1 MSDFRKLR
9 MTAKGRE
16 LLALAHQGVELQL
29 LNIVVGN
36 GAWPQENQ
44 EGDPPVALVSQ
55 KKVITVSAIE
65 QSGEVAQVRGMLTN
79 TSMTQG
85 FAITEI
91 GVTALH
97 PVDGEIL
104 YMADYCELAKSS
116 YIPDNSGAPVEIPLS
131 LDVLVASS
139 QEVTLQ
145 IDDRFFSATKQDI
158 DDHDAEPEAHQ
169 SLVDRL
175 HVSTSTITAPAPG
188 AVDVIETPTFE
199 SGAFESHFA
208 GVAHS
213 HSQWQV
219 DVAAGDWTAPVH
231 DSGADA
237 VNLVAYT
244 LASDILVVS
253 TIYKVRVRHRCGPDG
268 LWSEWSDPITFT
280 TRDVFTYVAAPTNQS
295 PGSGATDIGETPTL
309 QASTFQ
315 VVGGSDSHLESE
327 FRILSGSV
335 VHTSTGLGTV
345 TSYDVPQGILAENT
359 SYTWQ
364 CRYRGTSLGWGE
376 WSAVT
381 GFTTMFAF
389 IVGDDAVT
397 YDPTLAA
404 DYVAAQDLDTST
416 GTTTADAAQGF
427 FDTEF
432 QGEGEG
438 DWTKVT
444 VESDVRDPEDVGVEP
459 GSTTSSLVLTSNK
472 TGLLGNGD
480 KILVNDGAA
489 GISLI
494 ETVLANVTDG
504 PQVPTGCIH
513 EWSLDG
519 DANDSVGSQNGTVNG
534 SCTFGAGK
542 RGQTLSTPGTDGN
555 YLSLPT
561 AAFDFSAAISF
572 GFWIKTTESPYVIA
586 STQDANNPG
595 FMIDAADGDCYVA
608 NGGGYVVNPS
618 SGANAGFND
627 GAWHHYFFT
636 WDGTTGADKVKIYL
650 DGVLKWT
657 GTATGTASATHK
669 STVNVG
675 RWSDLTGDT
684 YHYGIEIDEIR
695 VFNRELTAVEVA
707 GLMGRRYTCTGM
719 NPALAAVPDKVF
731 LPAPLYFAHGN
742 GTRILRPDMLARFA
756 SEADLVLEDV
766 RGVITQFTVDT
777 ADTSGHFDTA
787 KGSKVLPGCRMILD
801 VSGTPTESIISS
813 ITGDGTSADSVAIWG
828 IIATGT
834 YSLIT
839 TYGVTLDSG
848 KLGLSG
854 FLVSPVNHS
863 IGGTPTASAYSE
875 SYVPARAIDGD
886 AGHESHFM
894 YWYVYGQG
902 LPQWLQVQLASAKVI
917 TAYTLHG
924 YTFGISGEPKDWTLQ
939 ASNDGSNWTT
949 LDNRSGIV
957 WSAYQR
963 SQTFTFSNATAYA
976 YYRVNVTATQ
986 SAIDHVIISEFALWE
1001 TAPANEHLVSA
1012 NEGIATQTAGSN
1024 ESAWHDGLTSQ
1035 AYANCYNNTAPSTG
1049 DRFVQKQWAAP
1060 KRMVRSKLYGPSDAG
1075 IWAGGTGEYTMFF
1088 EGSNDGTSWTTLATA
1103 VTQNASGQV
1112 LDTGYI
1118 SSNTAFLY
1126 HRWRINVDSASGWC
1140 VAEVEFYAETKNP
1153 PVGQYYSVVTG
1164 KAAVGL
1170 ANVTDIN
1177 FSTATETV
1185 GGTNDHA
1192 YYSLC
1197 FDDHTYRVWSGSA
1210 WRDIVSDAA
1219 AVHGGTD
1226 GVWCYRDNVDGWAAA
1241 YADNVPAAVS
1251 QAVGS
1256 GINNQMTSA
1265 TMAGIADVDWPDV
1278 SSAEVLKVA
1287 VALYTSDA
1295 SAVPKVD
1302 SVDFNCDF
1310 AAGTM
1315 GDFEL
1320 APLASA
1326 SWIDDAGTLV
1336 VTEVSE
1342 EIEPA
1347 NTFRGVAIGLTQL
1360 TSGAQISTPKINTWK
1375 QGA

>member
-36 GAWPQENQ
+36 GAWSQENQ
-44 EGDPPVALVSQ
+44 EGDPPAALVSQ
-55 KKVITVSAIE
+55 KKVLSVSAIE

-158 DDHDAEPEAHQ
+158 DDHDAEPDAHQ
-169 SLVDRL
+169 PLVDRL
-175 HVSTSTITAPAPG
+175 HVSTPTTTAPTPG

-219 DVAAGDWTAPVH
+219 DTAAGDWTTPIH

-237 VNLVAYT
+237 INLESYT
-244 LASDILVVS
+244 LPSDILIVA

-268 LWSEWSDPITFT
+268 LWSEWSEPVAFT
-280 TRDVFTYVAAPTNQS
+280 TRDVFTYVAAPTNQI
-295 PGSGATDIGETPTL
+295 PGGGATDIGETPTL
-309 QASTFQ
+309 QASAFQ

-327 FRILSGSV
+327 FRILQGGSV

-345 TSYDVPQGILAENT
+345 ISYNVPQGVLAENT

-376 WSAVT
+376 WSAAT
-381 GFTTMFAF
+381 EFTTMFAF

-404 DYVAAQDLDTST
+404 DYVVFQDLDTST
-416 GTTTADAAQGF
+416 GTATADGGQGF

-438 DWTKVT
+438 DWTKAS
-444 VESDVRDPEDVGVEP
+444 VESDVRDPEEIGVDP
-459 GSTTSSLVLTSNK
+459 GSTTESLVLMSSK
-472 TGLLGNGD
+472 ADLLGNGD

-489 GISLI
+489 GTSLI
-494 ETVLANVTDG
+494 ETFLTNVTDG

-534 SCTFGAGK
+534 SCTFGAGQM
-542 RGQTLSTPGTDGN
+542 GQALSTPGTTGN
-555 YLSLPT
+555 YLSIPQ
-561 AAFDFSAAISF
+561 AAFDFSSAISF
-572 GFWIKTTESPYVIA
+572 GFWIKTTDTNYVIA
-586 STQDANNPG
+586 STQDANNSG
-595 FMIDAADGDCYVA
+595 FMIDPVDGDCYVA
-608 NGGGYVVNPS
+608 NGGVYVVNPAN
-618 SGANAGFND
+618 GTNAGFND
-627 GAWHHYFFT
+627 GGWHHYFFT
-636 WDGTTGADKVKIYL
+636 WDGSTGADKARVYL

-657 GTATGTASATHK
+657 GTATGVGSATHR
-669 STVNVG
+669 STVNFG
-675 RWSDLTGDT
+675 RFSDGD
-684 YHYGIEIDEIR
+684 YWRAIEIDEIR
-695 VFNRELTAVEVA
+695 VFNRELVAAEVA

-742 GTRILRPDMLARFA
+742 GTRILRPDTLARFA
-756 SEADLVLEDV
+756 SETDLALEDV
-766 RGVITQFTVDT
+766 KGVITQFTVDT
-777 ADTSGHFDTA
+777 ADTSGHFDAA
-787 KGSKVLPGCRMILD
+787 KGSKVLAGCRMILD
-801 VSGTPTESIISS
+801 VAGTPTEIIVSS
-813 ITGDGTSADSVAIWG
+813 IANDGTAVDSVAIEG
-828 IIATGT
+828 TIATGT
-834 YSLIT
+834 YSLT
-839 TYGVTLDSG
+839 ALYGVTMEG
-848 KLGLSG
+848 GNLGLSG
-854 FLVSPVNHS
+854 FLTSPINHS
-863 IGGTPTASAYSE
+863 TGGTATASAYSE
-875 SYVPARAIDGD
+875 SYVPTRAIDGD

-894 YWYVYGQG
+894 YWYVYNLG
-902 LPQWLQVQLASAKVI
+902 LPQWLQVQLPSAKVI

-924 YTFGISGEPKDWTLQ
+924 YTFGISGEPKNWTLQ
-939 ASNDGSNWTT
+939 GSNDGGSWTT
-949 LDNRSGIV
+949 LDTRSDIV
-957 WSAYQR
+957 WTKYQR
-963 SQTFTFSNATAYA
+963 SWTFTFSNTTGYA
-976 YYRVNVTATQ
+976 YYRINVTATQ
-986 SAIDHVIISEFALWE
+986 AGIDHVIISEFALWE
-1001 TAPANEHLVSA
+1001 TVPANEHLVPA
-1012 NEGIATQTAGSN
+1012 IEGTASQTAGNN
-1024 ESAWHDGLTSQ
+1024 ESAWHDGQTSQ
-1035 AYANCYNNTAPSTG
+1035 AYASSYNSNSPSTG
-1049 DRFVQKQWAAP
+1049 DRYVQKQWAAP
-1060 KRMVRSKLYGPSDAG
+1060 KRMVRSKLYGPPDAY

-1088 EGSNDGTSWTTLATA
+1088 EGSNDGTNWITLATA
-1103 VTQNASGQV
+1103 VTQTASGQV

-1118 SSNTAFLY
+1118 SSNTAFFY
-1126 HRWRINVDSASGWC
+1126 HRWRINVDSASGWG

-1153 PVGQYYSVVTG
+1153 PVAQYYTTVTD

-1177 FSTATETV
+1177 SATVAETV
-1185 GGTNDHA
+1185 GGTSDHA
-1192 YYSLC
+1192 YYSFC
-1197 FDDHTYRVWSGSA
+1197 FDGRTYRVWSGSA

-1226 GVWCYRDNVDGWAAA
+1226 GVWYYRDNADSWSAA
-1241 YADNVPAAVS
+1241 YADNATAAIS
-1251 QAVGS
+1251 QAVG
-1256 GINNQMTSA
+1256 GGANNQMTGA
-1265 TMAGIADVDWPDV
+1265 TMAGIADADWPDV

-1302 SVDFNCDF
+1302 TVDFNCDF

-1320 APLASA
+1320 AALAGT
-1326 SWIDDAGTLV
+1326 SWIDDAGIMV
-1336 VTEVSE
+1336 VTETSA
-1342 EIEPA
+1342 EIEPT
-1347 NTFRGVAIGLTQL
+1347 NTFRGVAMGLTQL
-1360 TSGAQISTPKINTWK
+1360 PNGAQISTPKINTWK